1 MNRHVLAL
9 DLEFHW
15 KDPNLDHLAY
25 IQTDRKGNHVAAL
38 FRIPVDQHVWRCTD
52 PPSITRQINEKVLD
66 VHLTHS
72 LGTRA
77 SDRKP
82 LLWEHSSEP
91 FVAKVTEHASGSE
104 LPFVLPQARVARCG
118 KNEA

>member
-52 PPSITRQINEKVLD
+52 PPSITRQVN
-66 VHLTHS
+66 
-72 LGTRA
+72 
-77 SDRKP
+77 
-82 LLWEHSSEP
+82 
-91 FVAKVTEHASGSE
+91 EHASGSE

-118 KNEA
+118 KNEAGARSQQPRTGEFRTGRD